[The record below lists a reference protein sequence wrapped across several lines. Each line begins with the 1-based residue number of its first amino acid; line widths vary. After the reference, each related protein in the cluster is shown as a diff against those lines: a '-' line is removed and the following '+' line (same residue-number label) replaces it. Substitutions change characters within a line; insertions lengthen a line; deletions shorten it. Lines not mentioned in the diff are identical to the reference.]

1 MDAGFE
7 SCYEGPEIHHT
18 AALVGNGLDIGTRVL
33 CWLCQTENRST
44 ASSIKNGRVASRDGG
59 VLPG

>member
-1 MDAGFE
+1 MGAGFE
-7 SCYEGPEIHHT
+7 SRYEGPEIHHT

-44 ASSIKNGRVASRDGG
+44 ASSIIVSRRDGG
-59 VLPG
+59 VLPS